1 MGFVVG
7 TPITD
12 DGDIYKY
19 TGEQQFANLCRGGNT
34 LSGQHLAAVE
44 AIIAFL
50 SAEWSTERIAA
61 MSDDTVTRAKPIAA
75 HWVAWKI
82 LDGQGG
88 RNANERQA
96 ALDKA
101 AKHEKQFNELLAGDG
116 TSARPGLVIRFSDT
130 TATQVRKGLPIVVSQ
145 DYGSMFSRDGT
156 SRPAQVGANEIA
168 GFNLRVIEGQ

>member
-34 LSGQHLAAVE
+34 LAAQHLAAVE

-75 HWVAWKI
+75 RWVAWTV
-82 LDGQGG
+82 LAGQGG
-88 RNANERQA
+88 RSANERQA

-101 AKHEKQFNELLAGDG
+101 AKHEKRFNELLAGDG
-116 TSARPGLVIRFSDT
+116 TKENPGLVVKFSDT
-130 TATQVRKGLPIVVSQ
+130 TAVQVRKGMPIVVNQ
-145 DYGSMFSRDGT
+145 DFGSMFRRDGA
-156 SRPAQVGANEIA
+156 SRPMQVGANEIA
-168 GFNLRVIEGQ
+168 GFDLRVIEGK